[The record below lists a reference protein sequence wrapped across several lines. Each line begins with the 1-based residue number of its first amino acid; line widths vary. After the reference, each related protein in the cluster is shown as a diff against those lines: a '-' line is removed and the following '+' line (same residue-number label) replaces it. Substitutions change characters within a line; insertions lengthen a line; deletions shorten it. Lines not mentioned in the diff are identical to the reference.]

1 MQIIQIINSP
11 TSIDFEDDNIKR
23 ISEKII
29 YTILDNCSG
38 TTYLNVPSTI
48 NIIKLQEKIP
58 LSNLYNTALSYVE
71 DSFFTISTDI
81 NFISLEDIDNM
92 LSLIAEHPN
101 AKMFYYNGDYALANY
116 TINWKIF
123 NSSLINLY
131 DLKFID
137 NVDDPLCEFVF
148 NYIVL
153 STALSIDIDNG
164 IAWNDE
170 TPTIYQTTSDLD
182 LKLFFSLASKVLE
195 TIDDDETPSQIIT
208 NLSVEFLVMGY
219 FIMIANMNRGVEIQE
234 DVVSALREYSNKCMA
249 EYLKN
254 FDPAITINTYYSLL
268 SDIIRHHGLL
278 ADVLSCIN
286 EFTYIDYLRLI

>member
-1 MQIIQIINSP
+1 MQIIQIINNP

-23 ISEKII
+23 ISEKVI
-29 YTILDNCSG
+29 YTILDNCSE

-48 NIIKLQEKIP
+48 NVIKLQEKIP
-58 LSNLYNTALSYVE
+58 LSNLYNTALSHVE

-92 LSLIAEHPN
+92 LSIIAEHPN

-137 NVDDPLCEFVF
+137 NVDDSLCEFVF

-195 TIDDDETPSQIIT
+195 TIDNDETPSQIIT

-268 SDIIRHHGLL
+268 GDIIRHHGLL

-286 EFTYIDYLRLI
+286 EFTYVDYLRLI

>member
-11 TSIDFEDDNIKR
+11 TSIDFEDDSIKK
-23 ISEKII
+23 ISEKVM

-38 TTYLNVPSTI
+38 TTYFNVPSTI
-48 NIIKLQEKIP
+48 NVIKLQEKIP
-58 LSNLYNTALSYVE
+58 LSNLYNTALSHVE

-92 LSLIAEHPN
+92 LSIIAEHPN

-137 NVDDPLCEFVF
+137 NVDDSLCEFVF

-195 TIDDDETPSQIIT
+195 TIDNDETPSQIIT

-219 FIMIANMNRGVEIQE
+219 FIMIANMNRGLEIQE

-268 SDIIRHHGLL
+268 GDIIRHHGLL

-286 EFTYIDYLRLI
+286 EFTYVDYLRLI

>member
-1 MQIIQIINSP
+1 MQIIQIINNP
-11 TSIDFEDDNIKR
+11 TSIDFEDDNIKG
-23 ISEKII
+23 ISEKVI

-48 NIIKLQEKIP
+48 NVIKLQEKIP
-58 LSNLYNTALSYVE
+58 LSNLYNTALSHVE

-92 LSLIAEHPN
+92 LSIIAEHPN

-137 NVDDPLCEFVF
+137 NVDDSLCEFVF

-254 FDPAITINTYYSLL
+254 FDPAITINTYYSILG
-268 SDIIRHHGLL
+268 DIIRHHGLL
-278 ADVLSCIN
+278 TDVLSCIN
-286 EFTYIDYLRLI
+286 EFTYVDYLRLI

>member
-1 MQIIQIINSP
+1 MQIIQIINNP
-11 TSIDFEDDNIKR
+11 TSIDFKDDNIKR
-23 ISEKII
+23 ISEKVI

-38 TTYLNVPSTI
+38 TTYLNIPSTI

-58 LSNLYNTALSYVE
+58 LSNLYNTALSHVE

-92 LSLIAEHPN
+92 LSLITEHPN

-254 FDPAITINTYYSLL
+254 FDPAITINTYYSIF

-286 EFTYIDYLRLI
+286 EFTYVDYLRLI

>member
-1 MQIIQIINSP
+1 MQIIQIINNP

-23 ISEKII
+23 ISEKVI

-38 TTYLNVPSTI
+38 TTYLNAPSTI
-48 NIIKLQEKIP
+48 NVIKLKEKIP
-58 LSNLYNTALSYVE
+58 LSNLYNTAISHVE

-92 LSLIAEHPN
+92 LLLIAEHPN

-137 NVDDPLCEFVF
+137 NVDDSLCEFVF

-153 STALSIDIDNG
+153 SIALSIDIDNG

-219 FIMIANMNRGVEIQE
+219 FIMIANMNRGIEIQE

-254 FDPAITINTYYSLL
+254 FDPSITINTYYSLL

-286 EFTYIDYLRLI
+286 EFTYVDYLRLI

>member
-1 MQIIQIINSP
+1 MQIIQIINNP
-11 TSIDFEDDNIKR
+11 TSIDFEDDNIKG
-23 ISEKII
+23 ISEKVI

-48 NIIKLQEKIP
+48 NVIKLQEKIP
-58 LSNLYNTALSYVE
+58 LSNLYNTALSHVE

-92 LSLIAEHPN
+92 LSIIAEHPN
-101 AKMFYYNGDYALANY
+101 AKIFYYNGDYALANY

-137 NVDDPLCEFVF
+137 NIDDSLCEFVF

-170 TPTIYQTTSDLD
+170 TPAIYQTTSDLD

-219 FIMIANMNRGVEIQE
+219 FIMIANMNRGVEIRE

-268 SDIIRHHGLL
+268 GDIIRHHGLL

-286 EFTYIDYLRLI
+286 EFTYVDYLRLI

>member
-11 TSIDFEDDNIKR
+11 TSFDFESDNIKR
-23 ISEKII
+23 ISEKVI

-48 NIIKLQEKIP
+48 NVIKLQEKIP
-58 LSNLYNTALSYVE
+58 LSNLYNTALSHVE

-92 LSLIAEHPN
+92 LSIIAEHPN

-148 NYIVL
+148 NYIV
-153 STALSIDIDNG
+153 I
-164 IAWNDE
+164 
-170 TPTIYQTTSDLD
+170 
-182 LKLFFSLASKVLE
+182 
-195 TIDDDETPSQIIT
+195 
-208 NLSVEFLVMGY
+208 
-219 FIMIANMNRGVEIQE
+219 
-234 DVVSALREYSNKCMA
+234 
-249 EYLKN
+249 
-254 FDPAITINTYYSLL
+254 
-268 SDIIRHHGLL
+268 
-278 ADVLSCIN
+278 
-286 EFTYIDYLRLI
+286 

>member
-1 MQIIQIINSP
+1 MQIIQIINNP
-11 TSIDFEDDNIKR
+11 TSIDFEDDNIKK
-23 ISEKII
+23 ISEKVI

-48 NIIKLQEKIP
+48 NVIKLQEKIP
-58 LSNLYNTALSYVE
+58 LSNLYNTALSHVE

-92 LSLIAEHPN
+92 LSIIAEHPN

-137 NVDDPLCEFVF
+137 NVDDSLCEFVF

-170 TPTIYQTTSDLD
+170 TPTIYQTTSGLN

-254 FDPAITINTYYSLL
+254 FDPAITINTYYSILG
-268 SDIIRHHGLL
+268 DIIRHHGLL

-286 EFTYIDYLRLI
+286 EFTYVDYLRLI